1 MTGYKLSS
9 RGFLPLGKNL
19 QVWQEIEPPEPA
31 AQERKLRGTGLLSES
46 GCTAGKVQRDV
57 TAWDRLRRE
66 PGTAAPET
74 SIREIDVAIN

>member
-9 RGFLPLGKNL
+9 CGFLPLGKHL
-19 QVWQEIEPPEPA
+19 QVWQEIKTPESA
-31 AQERKLRGTGLLSES
+31 ARDRKLRGMGLLSES
-46 GCTAGKVQRDV
+46 GCMAGKVQRDV
-57 TAWDRLRRE
+57 TAWGRLRRE

>member
-9 RGFLPLGKNL
+9 CGFLPLGKHL
-19 QVWQEIEPPEPA
+19 QTWQEIKPPESA
-31 AQERKLRGTGLLSES
+31 ARDRKLRGTGLLSES
-46 GCTAGKVQRDV
+46 GCMAEKVQRDV
-57 TAWDRLRRE
+57 TAWGRLRRE